1 VDVWLA
7 KQNNPQA
14 EIPMSV
20 ISYLRVSTAGQTV
33 ENQRQAIAAAGYQVE
48 KEFADKAT
56 SGTTTADTRSGW
68 AACAQY
74 LRDGD
79 TLVVYA
85 LDRLGRSTVDVLST
99 INALD
104 ARGIRLIILQ
114 QQFDT
119 GTPAGK
125 LALTMFAAF
134 AEFENSIRKA
144 RQRDG
149 IARARM
155 EGGKYQGRKP
165 KLTTE
170 QQAELRER
178 FQAGENRSQLARDF
192 GIDRV
197 TVHRYC
203 SDTGG

>member
-1 VDVWLA
+1 M
-7 KQNNPQA
+7 K
-14 EIPMSV
+14 V
-20 ISYLRVSTAGQTV
+20 IAYLRVSTSAQAV
-33 ENQRQAIAAAGYQVE
+33 ENQRRAIAAAGYTIE
-48 KEFADKAT
+48 KEFADEAT
-56 SGTTTADTRSGW
+56 SGTTTADSRSGW

-99 INALD
+99 INALHE
-104 ARGIRLIILQ
+104 RGVRLVILQ

-134 AEFENSIRKA
+134 AEFENGIRKA
-144 RQRDG
+144 RQREG

-170 QQAELRER
+170 QQVDLKRR
-178 FQAGENRSQLARDF
+178 FDAGENRSQLARDF
-192 GIDRV
+192 GINRV

-203 SDTGG
+203 SVTGR

>member
-1 VDVWLA
+1 
-7 KQNNPQA
+7 
-14 EIPMSV
+14 MSI

-33 ENQRQAIAAAGYQVE
+33 ENQRQAITTAGYTVE
-48 KEFADKAT
+48 KEFVDAAT
-56 SGTTTADTRSGW
+56 SGSTAADSRSGW

-74 LRDGD
+74 LREGD

-104 ARGIRLIILQ
+104 ARSVRLVILQ

-144 RQRDG
+144 RQREG

-155 EGGKYQGRKP
+155 EGGKYLGRKP
-165 KLTTE
+165 KLTIE
-170 QQAELRER
+170 QRAELKQR
-178 FQAGENRSQLARDF
+178 FDAGENRSQLARDF
-192 GIDRV
+192 SIDRV

-203 SDTGG
+203 SGTGLNDEAG

>member
-1 VDVWLA
+1 
-7 KQNNPQA
+7 
-14 EIPMSV
+14 MSI

-33 ENQRQAIAAAGYQVE
+33 ENQRQAIIAAGYLVK
-48 KEFADKAT
+48 KEFADEAT
-56 SGTTTADTRSGW
+56 SGTTAADSRCGW
-68 AACAQY
+68 GECARY
-74 LRDGD
+74 LREGD

-104 ARGIRLIILQ
+104 VRGVRLVILQ

-144 RQRDG
+144 RQREG

-170 QQAELRER
+170 QQADLKRR
-178 FQAGENRSQLARDF
+178 FNAGENRSQLARDF

-203 SDTGG
+203 SEPGG

>member
-1 VDVWLA
+1 
-7 KQNNPQA
+7 
-14 EIPMSV
+14 MSI

-33 ENQRQAIAAAGYQVE
+33 ENQRQAIATAGYE
-48 KEFADKAT
+48 IDREFADAAT
-56 SGTTTADTRSGW
+56 SGATAADSRSGW
-68 AACAQY
+68 SACAGY
-74 LRDGD
+74 LREGD
-79 TLVVYA
+79 ILIVYA

-99 INALD
+99 INTLD
-104 ARGIRLIILQ
+104 ARGVRLVILQ

-134 AEFENSIRKA
+134 AEFENSIRRA
-144 RQRDG
+144 RQREG

-170 QQAELRER
+170 QQAELKWR
-178 FQAGENRSQLARDF
+178 FDAGENRSALAREF
-192 GIDRV
+192 GIDRA
-197 TVHRYC
+197 TVHRYA
-203 SDTGG
+203 SSAA

>member
-1 VDVWLA
+1 
-7 KQNNPQA
+7 
-14 EIPMSV
+14 MSI

-33 ENQRQAIAAAGYQVE
+33 ENQRQAIAAAGYEVE
-48 KEFADKAT
+48 KEFADEAT
-56 SGTTTADTRSGW
+56 SGTTAADRRSGW
-68 AACAQY
+68 ATCSQY
-74 LRDGD
+74 MREGD

-85 LDRLGRSTVDVLST
+85 LDRLGRSALDVIST
-99 INALD
+99 LHTLD
-104 ARGIRLIILQ
+104 ARGVRLVILQ

-144 RQRDG
+144 RQREG
-149 IARARM
+149 IARART
-155 EGGKYQGRKP
+155 EIGKYQGRKP
-165 KLTTE
+165 KLSVE
-170 QQAELRER
+170 QQAELRLR
-178 FQAGENRSQLARDF
+178 FDAGENRSQLARDF

-203 SDTGG
+203 SLKRFDSTIGGSLAE

>member
-1 VDVWLA
+1 
-7 KQNNPQA
+7 
-14 EIPMSV
+14 MSSL
-20 ISYLRVSTAGQTV
+20 ISYLRVSTSGQTV
-33 ENQRQAIAAAGYQVE
+33 ENQRQAIVAAGYEVE

-56 SGTTTADTRSGW
+56 SGTTAADSRSGW
-68 AACAQY
+68 AECAKY

-104 ARGIRLIILQ
+104 ARGVRLVILQ

-144 RQRDG
+144 RQREG

-155 EGGKYQGRKP
+155 EGGKYQGRRP
-165 KLTTE
+165 KLTAE
-170 QQAELRER
+170 QQIELKRR

-192 GIDRV
+192 DIDRV

-203 SDTGG
+203 SATSGRSS

>member
-1 VDVWLA
+1 
-7 KQNNPQA
+7 
-14 EIPMSV
+14 MSV
-20 ISYLRVSTAGQTV
+20 IAYLRVSTAGQTV
-33 ENQRQAIAAAGYQVE
+33 ENQRQAIATAGYEVE
-48 KEFADKAT
+48 KEFADEAT
-56 SGTTTADTRSGW
+56 SGTTAADSRSGW
-68 AACAQY
+68 AMCSQY
-74 LRDGD
+74 LREGD

-85 LDRLGRSTVDVLST
+85 LDRLGRS
-99 INALD
+99 ALD
-104 ARGIRLIILQ
+104 VISTLHTLDTRGIRLIILQ

-144 RQRDG
+144 RQREG
-149 IARARM
+149 IARARL

-165 KLTTE
+165 KLTAE
-170 QQAELRER
+170 QQVELRQR
-178 FQAGENRSQLARDF
+178 FEAGENRSQLARDF

-203 SDTGG
+203 AYG